1 VILYCV
7 YVFLLYLPSNYMEQ
21 ETNKQHFN
29 LQPTMSHLPC
39 NYMEQEA
46 NKHHHI
52 KQEYLSLIC
61 KQKLQ

>member
-1 VILYCV
+1 
-7 YVFLLYLPSNYMEQ
+7 MEQ

-61 KQKLQ
+61 